1 MASQCPTFVLV
12 LSISFIYQLIHGS
25 IINCDGTESCR
36 YNTLTCNTSEDCNI
50 QCKGSSSCRDSTI
63 ICPTH
68 GNCTIDCASGY
79 ANVCQNTT
87 IKAINS
93 TYLTLNCPANL
104 NFLNTYGC
112 DKASIYCPNNGHSG
126 P

>member
-1 MASQCPTFVLV
+1 MASQFPTFVLI
-12 LSISFIYQLIHGS
+12 LSILSIYQRIHGS
-25 IINCDGTESCR
+25 IINCHG
-36 YNTLTCNTSEDCNI
+36 SEDCNI
-50 QCKGSSSCRDSTI
+50 ECNGASSCMDSTI
-63 ICPTH
+63 ICPINA
-68 GNCTIDCASGY
+68 NCTIDCISGHG
-79 ANVCQNTT
+79 NVCQNIT

-104 NFLNTYGC
+104 NFFNTDGC